1 MKLFIS
7 TADESDDVPKVD
19 KDQPTYGSYKLSED
33 EWELLMLIHQVLVVR
48 YIAILFHCY
57 YLHVISRLLLKFR
70 KHPQLHQQNL
80 SDLGDS
86 IESSIESIEAIYVI
100 ERSVVYRSS

>member
-19 KDQPTYGSYKLSED
+19 KDQPTYGSYKLSKD

-48 YIAILFHCY
+48 YIAILFHHY

-70 KHPQLHQQNL
+70 KHSQLSTTPPYGGFFLCMRTSSQSGRNL
-80 SDLGDS
+80 RT
-86 IESSIESIEAIYVI
+86 IPP
-100 ERSVVYRSS
+100 